1 MIHKISGTV
10 IQGNRIGRTLRFPT
24 ANIALDDDIPVRD
37 GVYAAEVRTEGKIW
51 PAMVNIG
58 TRPTVSADGKRFAE
72 AHLFGFDGDI
82 YGRTITI
89 FLLQYIRGERRFTGL
104 DALNEQLQIDKQ
116 NILNLFNK

>member
-24 ANIALDDDIPVRD
+24 ANIALGDDIPVRD
-37 GVYAAEVRTEGKIW
+37 GVYAAEVRACGEIW

-58 TRPTVSADGKRFAE
+58 TRPTVTADGQRFAE
-72 AHLFGFDGDI
+72 AHLFGFSGDL
-82 YGRTITI
+82 YGQTITV
-89 FLLQYIRGERRFTGL
+89 FLLQYMRGERKFANL
-104 DALNEQLQIDKQ
+104 EELNAQLKRDER